1 MSRAKGVFARV
12 RKMANICQIPKAN
25 RTMPMPMPTDLLVLL
40 FWSGSAQ
47 EGHDLGEHEQSKAA
61 SQSVRPSVRQLLSQP
76 GVYRIWLYYIY
87 CCDLIDCCHA
97 DGKESLAR
105 VAAAGLGAA
114 AAAWLPRHTESAP
127 RDAILNFAHLLL
139 AHVFCCRI

>member
-1 MSRAKGVFARV
+1 MPEFVKWQTFAKYQRQIEQCQCQCRRTCWSCYSGLVLPKKDTTLVSMSRARQPV
-12 RKMANICQIPKAN
+12 
-25 RTMPMPMPTDLLVLL
+25 
-40 FWSGSAQ
+40 
-47 EGHDLGEHEQSKAA
+47 

-76 GVYRIWLYYIY
+76 GVYRIWLHYIY
-87 CCDLIDCCHA
+87 CCDLIDCCHE
-97 DGKESLAR
+97 DGKETLAR